1 MATASNGSA
10 PPVVPRTIDAY
21 HEPNHVRERFEC
33 PRRPIDRGLAARAV
47 EEGDVEGN
55 PIAREGRAW
64 RFRNRV
70 DGCDVVVGAADARE
84 FYRDF
89 VVLTAYVDVVD
100 ARKAY
105 ASTAWSNDD
114 VNVAALLQYLKGDV
128 PIAESGFHPKR
139 IHVDDPVDY
148 GGHRII
154 NKNGYNLAVCVDCGR
169 ESDDG
174 GEYKRRGCR

>member
-55 PIAREGRAW
+55 PIARDGRTW
-64 RFRNRV
+64 RYRLRV

-84 FYRDF
+84 PYRDF

-100 ARKAY
+100 GLVAWQADSW
-105 ASTAWSNDD
+105 STADWHT
-114 VNVAALLQYLKGDV
+114 AALLQYLKSDV
-128 PIAESGFHPKR
+128 HVQDAGINPKQ
-139 IHVDDPVDY
+139 IDVTDPVDY
-148 GGHRII
+148 GGHRVI
-154 NKNGYNLAVCVDCGR
+154 NKKGYSVPVCCKCGL
-169 ESDDG
+169 ESTAGDD
-174 GEYKRRGCR
+174 YKRSKCR